1 MSVVHENARC
11 IDEEAYHRTIRVRC
25 RHTHTHN
32 TIFALSQM
40 YRTKER
46 NRVPLSY
53 RSATVPARA
62 LNRTRFQFRTPLD
75 RLSVFPSVV
84 SAFLASRFAAC
95 SIVLSIEISLLLLLD
110 PHRLSSSPSVRAFS
124 VPSRLCSASPLVVV
138 VRVVSV
144 LFPVAR
150 ARSSRAAFL

>member
-25 RHTHTHN
+25 RHTHTHTHN
-32 TIFALSQM
+32 TIFALSKM

-95 SIVLSIEISLLLLLD
+95 SIVLSIAIFLLLD
-110 PHRLSSSPSVRAFS
+110 PHHRLSSSPSVRAFS
-124 VPSRLCSASPLVVV
+124 VPSRLCSASPLLVVV
-138 VRVVSV
+138 IVRVVSV
-144 LFPVAR
+144 VFPV
-150 ARSSRAAFL
+150 